1 MPAAGLRDTD
11 NTLGGLDD
19 SGGVM
24 VGLLTIPATEL
35 AEHDDGTDNAGHSDD
50 GHGGHAAA
58 PLM

>member
-1 MPAAGLRDTD
+1 MPAAGLGDTD

-19 SGGVM
+19 SGGVT

-35 AEHDDGTDNAGHSDD
+35 AEPEDGTNEADSGVDP
-50 GHGGHAAA
+50 HAAA